1 MNSAWQPSKLC
12 SLKGRET
19 SCERV
24 RSEKPEIQQG
34 RKTRVITN
42 SALSFVDELVNFS
55 LSLSLSLSL
64 LLVNRLC
71 YLETSEV
78 WRLFYFVATAISELE
93 LRVVKVYGET

>member
-24 RSEKPEIQQG
+24 RSVSAEKPEIQQG

-55 LSLSLSLSL
+55 LSLSVALS
-64 LLVNRLC
+64 
-71 YLETSEV
+71 
-78 WRLFYFVATAISELE
+78 VAS
-93 LRVVKVYGET
+93 